1 MMKLRSALAVV
12 ATVCAGVMWVVVVG
26 AIINFLVASGVS
38 ATERRAVYEGRVRV
52 VDGDTLMIGQDRL
65 RLEGVD
71 APELSQLCMLQSRPY
86 RCGQHVAGAL
96 KDMIGRG
103 RVRCVYRDWDPGRL
117 AQQAGRA
124 IVRCEYAGT
133 DLGDWLVSRGL
144 AVPYYTSQY
153 RSVGMRACE
162 RNLGLWAGAFT
173 RPASYRRGGDSVN
186 DRLGRE
192 TGRTCDSALRRL
204 GAH

>member
-1 MMKLRSALAVV
+1 MRKIPV
-12 ATVCAGVMWVVVVG
+12 
-26 AIINFLVASGVS
+26 LVAAVLASVLATS
-38 ATERRAVYEGRVRV
+38 PATATERRAVYEGRVRI

-71 APELSQLCMLQSRPY
+71 APESSQLCMLQNRPY
-86 RCGQHVAGAL
+86 RCGQHVANAL
-96 KDMIGRG
+96 KNMIGRG

-117 AQQAGRA
+117 AQQADRA
-124 IVRCEYAGT
+124 VVRCEYGGV

-173 RPASYRRGGDSVN
+173 RPASYRRGGDGVN

-204 GAH
+204 GAR